1 MTTVAPTTILAWI
14 ANTVTAG
21 AIVISTSMILAW
33 DPALEDPV
41 GPPVPRDTQAP
52 VPRDTQVQ
60 APRDTQVQAPREATM
75 ADGSSMPMALRMQI
89 TSKVAPL
96 RTEDPKQVAPMV
108 RRVVVPRAVT
118 DPEEVTTEVVITT
131 VVTTTVVTT
140 TTMTTSTCTNLLNA
154 QLLRVVLTR
163 RMVAAARAVKA
174 AYPQVPP
181 RLQEASPQV
190 PRLQEA
196 SPQSPQVPRRRA
208 AAARAVKVL
217 PVQFP

>member
-52 VPRDTQVQ
+52 V
-60 APRDTQVQAPREATM
+60 PRDTQVQAPREATM

-118 DPEEVTTEVVITT
+118 DPEEVTTE

-196 SPQSPQVPRRRA
+196 SPQVPRRRA